1 MNKFLLSLMVL
12 LPLSTIAVAQDAN
25 EEETIEEVVTTGI
38 KSSLQ
43 DAIDIK
49 RSNVG
54 VMEAITAEDFGK
66 FPDGNLAE
74 SLARVA
80 GVAIDRSNVEGE
92 GVAVRGFGPE
102 LNLVTLNGRQMPTVP
117 GQWGG
122 GRSFNFG
129 DIASPGVAAVE
140 LYKSTNNSLPSGGI
154 GSTINMV
161 TTKPLN
167 IDGTKF
173 SLSAG
178 MVDDSTS
185 TEDLTPEISLLY
197 AINGGHWGFAF
208 SGSHQERQNRE
219 EGTREANWLIP
230 SRMAAIEGYNRTST
244 QTNVTD
250 NNTRTDGVTF
260 YQEPTAYQ
268 IKDNDRLRKNAQVT
282 FQLMPNDRNVTTLDY
297 TYSGVDFSSKGMVF
311 GSWLGGWDTVSGTIN
326 SNGVYTDCLLY
337 TSDAADE

>member
-38 KSSLQ
+38 KSSLK

-208 SGSHQERQNRE
+208 SGSHQ
-219 EGTREANWLIP
+219 
-230 SRMAAIEGYNRTST
+230 
-244 QTNVTD
+244 
-250 NNTRTDGVTF
+250 
-260 YQEPTAYQ
+260 
-268 IKDNDRLRKNAQVT
+268 
-282 FQLMPNDRNVTTLDY
+282 
-297 TYSGVDFSSKGMVF
+297 
-311 GSWLGGWDTVSGTIN
+311 
-326 SNGVYTDCLLY
+326 
-337 TSDAADE
+337 

>member
-38 KSSLQ
+38 KSSLK

-178 MVDDSTS
+178 MVNDSTS
-185 TEDLTPEISLLY
+185 TEGETLKYPCYMQSMEAIGVLLSLDRIKKDKIEKRVLEKLT
-197 AINGGHWGFAF
+197 G
-208 SGSHQERQNRE
+208 
-219 EGTREANWLIP
+219 
-230 SRMAAIEGYNRTST
+230 
-244 QTNVTD
+244 
-250 NNTRTDGVTF
+250 
-260 YQEPTAYQ
+260 
-268 IKDNDRLRKNAQVT
+268 
-282 FQLMPNDRNVTTLDY
+282 
-297 TYSGVDFSSKGMVF
+297 
-311 GSWLGGWDTVSGTIN
+311 
-326 SNGVYTDCLLY
+326 
-337 TSDAADE
+337 

>member
-38 KSSLQ
+38 KSSLK

-167 IDGTKF
+167 IDGSKF

-178 MVDDSTS
+178 MVNDSTS
-185 TEDLTPEISLLY
+185 TEGETPE
-197 AINGGHWGFAF
+197 
-208 SGSHQERQNRE
+208 
-219 EGTREANWLIP
+219 
-230 SRMAAIEGYNRTST
+230 
-244 QTNVTD
+244 
-250 NNTRTDGVTF
+250 
-260 YQEPTAYQ
+260 
-268 IKDNDRLRKNAQVT
+268 
-282 FQLMPNDRNVTTLDY
+282 
-297 TYSGVDFSSKGMVF
+297 
-311 GSWLGGWDTVSGTIN
+311 VS
-326 SNGVYTDCLLY
+326 V
-337 TSDAADE
+337 